1 MIIKSI
7 VHDRILILYFNTIS
21 SKALDYRILKSEV
34 NEARKAKLYLD
45 LLSDNINYALEKS
58 VTLIDQR

>member
-21 SKALDYRILKSEV
+21 PKALDYTILKSEV

-45 LLSDNINYALEKS
+45 
-58 VTLIDQR
+58 